1 MKPYKLFTHTDMDG
15 AGCAI
20 LANIAFKNNVDIE
33 YIHNPKELTES
44 LIKMGNEY
52 KEYETIY
59 VTDCSFDV
67 EKVNEENPKVLNHIK
82 LFDHHKTAVEPF
94 KEYKWAKV
102 EPMLNNRLTCGTELF
117 YQYLLNKGLIT
128 NRDFFVEQVRLY
140 DTWDYS
146 KYPSQ
151 IPKYL
156 SSMVFKLGLQYTV
169 NTFSQRLAKK
179 DLNELT
185 LFNEYERIIL
195 AYETEREAKDID
207 NFMKL
212 AYIGKVENEGK
223 EYSFCLV
230 YNNGLYTSFMGN
242 KICIDYNVDIA
253 FLINLNKD
261 IVGVRSTRTDID
273 LGAIMK
279 QFYNGGGHPQASGG
293 SIEGIAEQTA
303 KDIVGKMGTVTSIN
317 KVEGA

>member
-52 KEYETIY
+52 KEYEVIY
-59 VTDCSFDV
+59 VTDCSFDI
-67 EKVNEENPKVLNHIK
+67 EQVNEQNPKVLNHIK

-140 DTWDYS
+140 DTWDYN

-185 LFNEYERIIL
+185 LFNEYERTIL
-195 AYETEREAKDID
+195 AYENEREIKDID

-212 AYIGKVENEGK
+212 AYIGKVESEGQ

-230 YNNGLYTSFMGN
+230 YNNGLYTSVMGN
-242 KICIDYNVDIA
+242 KICVDYNVDIA

-293 SIEGIAEQTA
+293 SIEGISEQTA
-303 KDIVGKMGTVTSIN
+303 KDIVGRMGTVTSIN

>member
-33 YIHNPKELTES
+33 YIHNPKELTDS

-52 KEYETIY
+52 KEYEVVYI
-59 VTDCSFDV
+59 TDCSFDI
-67 EKVNEENPKVLNHIK
+67 EQVNEQNPKILNHIK

-94 KEYKWAKV
+94 KECKWAKV

-140 DTWDYS
+140 DTWDYN

-185 LFNEYERIIL
+185 LFNEYERTIL
-195 AYETEREAKDID
+195 AYENERETKDID

-212 AYIGKVENEGK
+212 AYIGKVESEGR

-230 YNNGLYTSFMGN
+230 YNNGLYTSVMGN
-242 KICIDYNVDIA
+242 KICVDYNVDIA

-303 KDIVGKMGTVTSIN
+303 KDIVGRMGTVTSIN

>member
-33 YIHNPKELTES
+33 YIHNPKELTDS

-52 KEYETIY
+52 KEYEVIY
-59 VTDCSFDV
+59 ITDCSFDI
-67 EKVNEENPKVLNHIK
+67 EQVNEQNPKVLNHIK
-82 LFDHHKTAVEPF
+82 LFDHHKTAIEPF
-94 KEYKWAKV
+94 KEYNWAKV

-140 DTWDYS
+140 DTWDYN

-185 LFNEYERIIL
+185 LFNEYERTIL
-195 AYETEREAKDID
+195 AYENERETKDID

-212 AYIGKVENEGK
+212 AYIGKVESEGK

-230 YNNGLYTSFMGN
+230 YNNGLYTSVMGN
-242 KICIDYNVDIA
+242 KICVDYNVDIA

-303 KDIVGKMGTVTSIN
+303 KDIVGRMGTVTSIN

>member
-1 MKPYKLFTHTDMDG
+1 
-15 AGCAI
+15 
-20 LANIAFKNNVDIE
+20 
-33 YIHNPKELTES
+33 
-44 LIKMGNEY
+44 
-52 KEYETIY
+52 
-59 VTDCSFDV
+59 
-67 EKVNEENPKVLNHIK
+67 
-82 LFDHHKTAVEPF
+82 
-94 KEYKWAKV
+94 
-102 EPMLNNRLTCGTELF
+102 
-117 YQYLLNKGLIT
+117 
-128 NRDFFVEQVRLY
+128 
-140 DTWDYS
+140 
-146 KYPSQ
+146 
-151 IPKYL
+151 
-156 SSMVFKLGLQYTV
+156 MVFKLGLQYTV

-185 LFNEYERIIL
+185 LFNEYERTIL
-195 AYETEREAKDID
+195 AYENEREAKDID

-212 AYIGKVENEGK
+212 AYIGKVESEGK

-242 KICIDYNVDIA
+242 KICVDYNVDIA

-293 SIEGIAEQTA
+293 SIEGVAEQTA

>member
-33 YIHNPKELTES
+33 YIHNPKELTDS

-52 KEYETIY
+52 KEYEVVYI
-59 VTDCSFDV
+59 TDCSFDI
-67 EKVNEENPKVLNHIK
+67 EQVNEQNPKVLNHIK
-82 LFDHHKTAVEPF
+82 LFDHHKTAIEPF
-94 KEYKWAKV
+94 KEYNWAKV

-140 DTWDYS
+140 DTWDYN

-185 LFNEYERIIL
+185 LFNEYERTIL
-195 AYETEREAKDID
+195 AYENERETKDID

-212 AYIGKVENEGK
+212 AYIGKVESEGK

-230 YNNGLYTSFMGN
+230 YNNGLYTSVMGN
-242 KICIDYNVDIA
+242 KICVDYNVDIA

-303 KDIVGKMGTVTSIN
+303 KDIVGRMGTVTSIN